1 MTGRLAC
8 LLAVLFVALFTLS
21 VLADEPGLVAQPPSG
36 VRAVKT
42 DRGFMVPY
50 KITIPGSG
58 VTFEM
63 IPVPGGKFK
72 MGSPASEKGRKDDE
86 GPQVEIEISPFWIGK
101 HEVTWAEYKTWMDI
115 IDLFKET
122 PPTKTKP
129 VTDANRVDAVTA
141 PSKLYDPT
149 FTFTNGEAPNL
160 PAVTM
165 SQFAA
170 RQYTKWLSKLTGQVF
185 RLPSEAE
192 WEYAARAGTTTAY
205 WFGDDPKKLGDH
217 EWFIDNSMDK
227 SHPVGTKKP
236 NPWGLHD
243 MLGSVSEW
251 VLDEYSEEGYK
262 PLAGKP
268 LTGVTSIRWPT
279 KTYPRTI
286 RGGSWET
293 TAEEC
298 RAAAR
303 IASNDREWT
312 ETDPNIPKSPWWF
325 TDGPALSIGFRLVR
339 PLTPPAAADLPKYW
353 EADVE
358 KIKFAVEQRLREG
371 RGGLGVVEPK

>member
-1 MTGRLAC
+1 
-8 LLAVLFVALFTLS
+8 
-21 VLADEPGLVAQPPSG
+21 
-36 VRAVKT
+36 
-42 DRGFMVPY
+42 
-50 KITIPGSG
+50 
-58 VTFEM
+58 
-63 IPVPGGKFK
+63 